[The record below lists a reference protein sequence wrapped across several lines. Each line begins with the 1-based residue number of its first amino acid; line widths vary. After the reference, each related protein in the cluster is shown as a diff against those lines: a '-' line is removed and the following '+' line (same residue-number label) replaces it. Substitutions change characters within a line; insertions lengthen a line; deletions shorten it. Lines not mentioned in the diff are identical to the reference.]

1 MKFIA
6 ATLFLALILLGC
18 VTQPTFEAS
27 RVRAMTEVDKLRC
40 TYITDITAWGH
51 WFLNEFYSIDAGVD
65 DVFNDM
71 LNEVALVGGDG
82 YLLTNTTGG
91 ARNVMQAWNCGWRD
105 KAKLDL
111 ARIDMEPLEIPVDKR
126 SKCDYIKTIAE
137 ASNWGFTEKRNYRNA
152 KEDAI
157 TLVQEA
163 GGDSYVVVKVIKGS
177 IVIVIL
183 EAYRCNLDDTVSH

>member
-1 MKFIA
+1 
-6 ATLFLALILLGC
+6 
-18 VTQPTFEAS
+18 
-27 RVRAMTEVDKLRC
+27 
-40 TYITDITAWGH
+40 
-51 WFLNEFYSIDAGVD
+51 
-65 DVFNDM
+65 
-71 LNEVALVGGDG
+71 
-82 YLLTNTTGG
+82 
-91 ARNVMQAWNCGWRD
+91 
-105 KAKLDL
+105 
-111 ARIDMEPLEIPVDKR
+111 MEPLEIPVDKR